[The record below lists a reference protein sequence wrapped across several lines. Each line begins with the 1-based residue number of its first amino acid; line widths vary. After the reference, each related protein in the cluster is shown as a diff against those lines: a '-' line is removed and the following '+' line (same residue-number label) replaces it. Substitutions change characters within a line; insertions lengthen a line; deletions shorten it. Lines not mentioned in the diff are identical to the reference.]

1 MSWEES
7 IMTLRRRELRIDV
20 SDAVPFPGA
29 ELAVTLVVPDDAED
43 GPRTLAIGFPGAFYG
58 RGYFDITHP
67 GGYSQ
72 AEYHAERG
80 WLFAGIDHLGAGDS
94 SQPDP
99 TTLTLEMLAAA
110 NDAASRSVIDALR
123 AGTLVAGLGPI
134 DIVRAIG
141 MAQST
146 GCCVAII
153 TQGRHG
159 TFDALGVLGYS
170 AVHAVIPSPTGPIEA
185 RAMER
190 GRTDVSV
197 SEYAES
203 EVGSEAII
211 RMFHWEDVDPA
222 LRAADVG
229 SGYPLRT
236 KMPPWGSASAPP
248 AFVAAMTPGVVAAEA
263 AAIEV
268 PVFIGVGDRDVC
280 PDPRAESA
288 AYRSVRDFTLAVVP
302 HMAHMHN
309 FASTRHR
316 LWARLHAWGETL
328 TSADIDVHC
337 ST

>member
-1 MSWEES
+1 
-7 IMTLRRRELRIDV
+7 MTLRRRELRIDV
-20 SDAVPFPGA
+20 SNAVPFPGA
-29 ELAVTLVVPDDAED
+29 ELAVTLVLPDDAED
-43 GPRTLAIGFPGAFYG
+43 GPRTLAVGFPGAFYG
-58 RGYFDITHP
+58 RGYWDIAHP

-99 TTLTLEMLAAA
+99 ARMTLEMLAAA
-110 NDAASRSVIDALR
+110 NDAASRSIIGALR

-146 GCCVAII
+146 GCCVSII
-153 TQGRHG
+153 TQGRHS
-159 TFDALGVLGYS
+159 TFDALAVLGYS
-170 AVHAVIPSPTGPIEA
+170 AIHAVIPSPTGPIET
-185 RAMER
+185 RVIER
-190 GRTDVSV
+190 GRTDVGV
-197 SEYAES
+197 SEYAMA

-211 RMFHWEDVDPA
+211 GMFHWEDVDPA

-236 KMPPWGSASAPP
+236 KMPPWGSASAPA
-248 AFVAAMTPGVVAAEA
+248 AFVAAIAPGVVTAEA

-280 PDPRAESA
+280 PDPRTESA

-302 HMAHMHN
+302 RMAHMHN
-309 FASTRHR
+309 FASTRHQ
-316 LWARLHAWGETL
+316 LWARLHAWGEAL
-328 TSADIDVHC
+328 TYADIGVQC